1 MATNSRAMGLAAPW
15 YSRGRTSVESSIPCS
30 YGWRTL
36 VVKEAEEVEN
46 AEANSKYQDN
56 AERVEAKELH
66 KTDVNGLFIKIA
78 ESVGTLGPLLWRRD
92 KGSLQWKLKIH
103 YGESPRSTMAN
114 KGIRSATVKAQDPLR
129 RRRDEDLLWW
139 KPEIHYG
146 GEGMKA
152 EHGESPRSTTVEK
165 RGRPTTSEALYPLW
179 QRRDEVPLWWKL
191 EIRYDRDIGPNVLKA
206 SMDTDAV
213 SVNFDT
219 NGGMKKHST
228 GGMVITGSSLASTSK
243 EKPLPHYLR
252 ASTNSCHDFCKYGRR
267 HASEAET
274 KPPSFLP
281 NLNNKLKKHS
291 LLPSTSK
298 EKPLPHYIRASYT
311 NSCHD
316 FCKYGR
322 KHAAEAETN
331 PSFHPRSYK
340 MLNLR
345 EEPYQA
351 NNLDVEEIRN
361 RPAVK
366 TKLSSHT
373 KAEFSDKP
381 DVSKQKATSTRIEHQ
396 QTESSGPR
404 GSINVGDLE
413 MKKFRRIQTGEA
425 IIDSSPEAQ
434 TVVLKHQ
441 EAQEKKKKNAQYL
454 CNNMIKETV
463 SKMLKTGKSKV
474 KALIDTY
481 ETMISISLRDNKPE
495 SAA

>member
-1 MATNSRAMGLAAPW
+1 
-15 YSRGRTSVESSIPCS
+15 
-30 YGWRTL
+30 
-36 VVKEAEEVEN
+36 
-46 AEANSKYQDN
+46 
-56 AERVEAKELH
+56 
-66 KTDVNGLFIKIA
+66 
-78 ESVGTLGPLLWRRD
+78 
-92 KGSLQWKLKIH
+92 
-103 YGESPRSTMAN
+103 
-114 KGIRSATVKAQDPLR
+114 
-129 RRRDEDLLWW
+129 
-139 KPEIHYG
+139 
-146 GEGMKA
+146 
-152 EHGESPRSTTVEK
+152 
-165 RGRPTTSEALYPLW
+165 
-179 QRRDEVPLWWKL
+179 
-191 EIRYDRDIGPNVLKA
+191 
-206 SMDTDAV
+206 MDTDAV

-366 TKLSSHT
+366 IKLSSQT

-396 QTESSGPR
+396 QPESSGPR
-404 GSINVGDLE
+404 RLQFRRGRIVGGSINVGDLE
-413 MKKFRRIQTGEA
+413 MKKFRRIQMGEA
-425 IIDSSPEAQ
+425 ITDSSPEAQ

-441 EAQEKKKKNAQYL
+441 QAQEKKKKNAQYL

-481 ETMISISLRDNKPE
+481 ETMISISLPDNKPE